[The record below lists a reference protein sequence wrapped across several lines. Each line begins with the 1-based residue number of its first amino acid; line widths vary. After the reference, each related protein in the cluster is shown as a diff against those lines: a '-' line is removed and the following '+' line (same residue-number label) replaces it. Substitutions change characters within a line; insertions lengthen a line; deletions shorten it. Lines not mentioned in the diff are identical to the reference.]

1 MIWREQAISEKARH
15 QARLFACVDSAR
27 HAIITTA
34 SGLRKGMQLKIYP
47 RSSLFFLSEHFEEAM
62 ADILGFHKD
71 KVR

>member
-1 MIWREQAISEKARH
+1 
-15 QARLFACVDSAR
+15 
-27 HAIITTA
+27 
-34 SGLRKGMQLKIYP
+34 MQLKIYP